1 MDAIILYLV
10 QGITVLCAFF
20 LGAYVYQ
27 RGQSDQSIVPQLNLN
42 KKEVDPQPDW
52 DQV

>member
-1 MDAIILYLV
+1 MNAIILYLV